1 MENSKEFYRLLALRF
16 LANGVSL
23 LEDIEDLKETKLYSK
38 QLKHYGNKFVE
49 ELEKTIVPLE
59 TALYE
64 TNDIGVVNQ
73 IQEVVQQFNKGLV
86 DGFVKR

>member
-1 MENSKEFYRLLALRF
+1 MANNKEYYRLIALRF

>member
-1 MENSKEFYRLLALRF
+1 MANNKEYYRLIALRF

-59 TALYE
+59 TALYQS
-64 TNDIGVVNQ
+64 NDIGVVNQ

>member
-1 MENSKEFYRLLALRF
+1 MKNKELTRLIALRF

-64 TNDIGVVNQ
+64 SNDIKVVNQ
-73 IQEVVQQFNKGLV
+73 IQEVVQKFNE
-86 DGFVKR
+86 GFVDEFVK